1 MRSGVYA
8 ICVFLILVLSI
19 NFVSAGLFCDIFGGT
34 FCDESGR
41 ELRGELFQS
50 GAGSSDR
57 LIAHIAFEDNVNDLT
72 GNSEI
77 EIPNGFDEYVDG
89 VVGRA
94 GKFSESEYV
103 VLEGVEYLIEESG
116 EFEVV

>member
-1 MRSGVYA
+1 M
-8 ICVFLILVLSI
+8 
-19 NFVSAGLFCDIFGGT
+19 
-34 FCDESGR
+34 
-41 ELRGELFQS
+41 
-50 GAGSSDR
+50 
-57 LIAHIAFEDNVNDLT
+57 
-72 GNSEI
+72 
-77 EIPNGFDEYVDG
+77 DG